1 MKENRKNFK
10 FRKIYIRA
18 RSVAPNKKS
27 SIKKVVVRKKASRSV
42 SKSQVS
48 TTKRKINAEKSNK
61 VAEVKQQPV
70 APEIEI
76 TKVDELLKEIKEPKQ
91 TP

>member
-18 RSVAPNKKS
+18 RSAAPNKKS
-27 SIKKVVVRKKASRSV
+27 TTKKVVVRKKSNRSV

-48 TTKRKINAEKSNK
+48 TTKRKSNVEKSKK
-61 VAEVKQQPV
+61 VAEVKQKPA
-70 APEIEI
+70 APIIEI
-76 TKVDELLKEIKEPKQ
+76 TKVDELLEEI
-91 TP
+91 